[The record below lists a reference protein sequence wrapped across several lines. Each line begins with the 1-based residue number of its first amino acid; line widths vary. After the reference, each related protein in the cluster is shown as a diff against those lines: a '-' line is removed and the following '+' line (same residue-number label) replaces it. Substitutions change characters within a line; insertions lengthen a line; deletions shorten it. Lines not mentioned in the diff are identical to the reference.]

1 MAYSAALMA
10 EIKPVLDAVFSYVKA
25 HPEELLRALRNALA
39 LRFGVPIVAL
49 RWLAGRVKGKKA
61 PKDIEIEAVPPGV
74 RVAATIDLMGT
85 PVRASAVLFV
95 ERVSASP
102 DELRI

>member
-1 MAYSAALMA
+1 MTDDDAALMA

-61 PKDIEIEAVPPGV
+61 PKDVDIEAVPLPHLHLALERQV
-74 RVAATIDLMGT
+74 VAYFAIATLT
-85 PVRASAVLFV
+85 AKST
-95 ERVSASP
+95 E
-102 DELRI
+102 